1 MKPIIGILANITP
14 MNKENLGVITAY
26 VNNSYVN
33 AVEKAGGV
41 PIIIPVNK
49 NKENIKRQIDLVD
62 GIIISGGVDI
72 NPILYKEEPLEGLGY
87 FDQDIDEFDL
97 LATRIAI
104 ILEKPVLG
112 ICRGVQVLNVCLG
125 GSLYQ
130 DISHIDSSYIK
141 HYQEAKRNVGSHTV
155 TISEWSKLAE
165 ILGTEIVVNSFH
177 HQSVKDLGKGLVVTA
192 SSRDGVIE
200 AIELKGNK
208 FVMGVQWHPEEMIES
223 NENML
228 KLFKK
233 LVEVAKNNQ
242 ENKD

>member
-1 MKPIIGILANITP
+1 MKPIIGILANISP
-14 MNKENLGVITAY
+14 MNKENNGVITAY

-41 PIIIPVNK
+41 PLIIPVNK
-49 NKENIKRQIDLVD
+49 NKENIKRQIEIVD
-62 GIIISGGVDI
+62 GIIISGGADI
-72 NPILYKEEPLEGLGY
+72 NPILYKEEPLIGLGY

-97 LATRIAI
+97 LATRIAL
-104 ILEKPVLG
+104 ILEKPILG

-141 HYQEAKRNVGSHTV
+141 HYQDTKRYTGTHTI
-155 TISEWSKLAE
+155 TISEWSKLAD
-165 ILGTEIVVNSFH
+165 IIGTEIVVNSFH

-192 SSRDGVIE
+192 SSKDGVIE

-208 FVMGVQWHPEEMIES
+208 FVIGVQWHPEEMIETS
-223 NENML
+223 EKML
-228 KLFKK
+228 MLFKK
-233 LVEVAKNNQ
+233 LVEAA
-242 ENKD
+242 EN